1 MPNTENVDIVI
12 CGGGCSAMLLLY
24 YLQQY
29 PDFSKMTVLVIEKE
43 TVYDN
48 KTWCF
53 WHDTDHSLQ
62 HLISNTWHQVQFAD
76 KNFSSTQAIKPY
88 SYSSIKGKDFYDYF
102 LNQLIPELSNVKII
116 KDEVCSIQKYTG
128 GSSKV
133 ICNKGI
139 YIGSKVYSSIID
151 KQFYTAPI
159 FIWQH
164 FKGWHIK
171 TDTDVF
177 DRDTITLMDFKNCSA
192 NSCDFIY
199 VLPYSNNE
207 ALIEFTAFSP
217 EVWSDH
223 AYQLKFDQYA
233 NMHLKGINFSIIGAE
248 QGTIPMV
255 DYKHS
260 ATGSGGQIL
269 IGTAAGKIK
278 ATSGYGFE
286 KMRADAQILSA
297 QFFKQ
302 PIVRQ
307 KTKNRFKFYDKLL
320 LKVILE
326 DPQEAVRIFGQLFNK
341 IPFPLILKFLYEE
354 TNLYQEALI
363 FSKLPF
369 LPFIKR
375 V

>member
-1 MPNTENVDIVI
+1 MLCFELCFQLHLLFHFEI
-12 CGGGCSAMLLLY
+12 CIYFLILNNYKFL
-24 YLQQY
+24 
-29 PDFSKMTVLVIEKE
+29 T
-43 TVYDN
+43 
-48 KTWCF
+48 
-53 WHDTDHSLQ
+53 Q
-62 HLISNTWHQVQFAD
+62 HKFNDCKF
-76 KNFSSTQAIKPY
+76 KKPLPF
-88 SYSSIKGKDFYDYF
+88 DFY
-102 LNQLIPELSNVKII
+102 LPEYNMCIEF
-116 KDEVCSIQKYTG
+116 DGE
-128 GSSKV
+128 
-133 ICNKGI
+133 
-139 YIGSKVYSSIID
+139 
-151 KQFYTAPI
+151 
-159 FIWQH
+159 QH

-223 AYQLKFDQYA
+223 EYQLKFDQYA

-369 LPFIKR
+369 PPFIKR